1 MPLLTLDQ
9 IESRC
14 ADVLER
20 GVSGGQRVVHMF
32 RTSLR

>member
-20 GVSGGQRVVHMF
+20 ALRGGQRVVPMF
-32 RTSLR
+32 RPSLR

>member
-14 ADVLER
+14 VDVLKR
-20 GVSGGQRVVHMF
+20 AVSGGQRVVHMF
-32 RTSLR
+32 GTSLR